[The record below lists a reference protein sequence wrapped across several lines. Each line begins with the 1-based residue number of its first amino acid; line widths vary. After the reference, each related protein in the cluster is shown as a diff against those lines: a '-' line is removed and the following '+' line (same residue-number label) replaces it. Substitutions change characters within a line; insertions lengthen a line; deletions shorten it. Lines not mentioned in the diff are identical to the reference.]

1 MKDEKI
7 YLTKSGYEQF
17 LSELQKLRDSLS
29 NNGKGKSDA
38 YVNAVGDGWHDNFEF
53 EQAKREELRIIA
65 DIDYSLRHAECMCA
79 GNYEKETVEMLM
91 GAFVNST
98 PLPKGL
104 IPITDV
110 MSVFDDFMCG
120 DVDEDGTNTF
130 YEMLK
135 EKVVGAD
142 GISD

>member
-1 MKDEKI
+1 MQIVIKIPDELYNDIKTHPLFSSDI
-7 YLTKSGYEQF
+7 PAIERAIK
-17 LSELQKLRDSLS
+17 
-29 NNGKGKSDA
+29 NG
-38 YVNAVGDGWHDNFEF
+38 
-53 EQAKREELRIIA
+53 
-65 DIDYSLRHAECMCA
+65 
-79 GNYEKETVEMLM
+79 
-91 GAFVNST
+91 T

-120 DVDEDGTNTF
+120 DVDEDGANTF

-142 GISD
+142 EN

>member
-1 MKDEKI
+1 MQIVIEIPTQDYQDYINYADVILDAATFISDKHRR
-7 YLTKSGYEQF
+7 LLVSV
-17 LSELQKLRDSLS
+17 L
-29 NNGKGKSDA
+29 NG
-38 YVNAVGDGWHDNFEF
+38 
-53 EQAKREELRIIA
+53 
-65 DIDYSLRHAECMCA
+65 
-79 GNYEKETVEMLM
+79 
-91 GAFVNST
+91 T

-142 GISD
+142 EN